1 MTRAGSPF
9 ASAST
14 RLVDQNSFHEIGAI
28 SGIAEYDENNE
39 LKHLTPANCVFGRG
53 KIDGRTVV
61 VVGDDFTVRGG
72 SADASI
78 STKPLMAEEMAH
90 DFRLPIIRVIEGSGG
105 GGSVKTI
112 ETKGAANL
120 PGGVGGTRWYWYTT
134 ANMARVPVVGLGLGS
149 VAGLG
154 AARLAATHYSVMTKN
169 SAMFVAGPPVVKRLG
184 QDLTKQELGGADI
197 QTRAGG
203 VDDAVDT
210 EEEAFERARR
220 FLSYL
225 PSSVYELPPT
235 MPCNDDPER
244 AEESLMKAVPRN
256 RRQVYKMRP
265 IIDAVVD
272 KGSFFEVNANFGRP
286 IITGLA
292 RLEGRAVLLLASD
305 PFHYGG
311 SWTAEACQKV
321 VRWVDFAETFHL
333 PVVYLMDCPGFMIGL
348 EAEKSAT
355 IRHGVRAMAAVNQ
368 TTVPW
373 CTIIV
378 RNAFGVAGV
387 VHQPANRFSMR
398 YAWPSA
404 YWGSLPLEGGI
415 EAAYRAD
422 IDAADDPEA
431 KLKEIEDRLN
441 KLRSPFRSAEKFWVE
456 EVIDPRKTRSLLCEF
471 ARLAEPLRT
480 DDRADAEKAAPS
492 VMASRDGRRQPE
504 HGALVHD
511 HRAQFLRR
519 RRRGAQPADRF
530 SMRYA
535 WPSAYWGS
543 LPLEGGIEAAYRA
556 DIDAADDPKAK
567 LKEIE
572 DRLNKLRSPFR
583 SAEKFWVEEI
593 IDPRKTRSLLCEFAR
608 LAEPIRTPG
617 PATNMAIGREEANGE
632 RGEQRV
638 ANALLAIRSSS
649 RHHRLRRAARSP
661 ARSAPRRR
669 RARRRR
675 RTPADRSQAPSATG
689 RRRRPRSPRPAGGRQ
704 RSSRTPD
711 WRAPARTAARSA
723 APSAARWRSSRAR
736 RTSQT
741 ATGRRTR
748 NR

>member
-1 MTRAGSPF
+1 MGSRERCSRKPPATIKKSSIRRRRMNWKPELDDLARREAF
-9 ASAST
+9 AREMGGVDKVKRQRDQGRLT
-14 RLVDQNSFHEIGAI
+14 VRERIDRLVDANSFHEIGAV
-28 SGIAEYDENNE
+28 SGIGEYDEQGE
-39 LKHLTPANCVFGRG
+39 LKHLTPANCVFGRAR
-53 KIDGRTVV
+53 IDGRTVV

-78 STKPLMAEEMAH
+78 SAKPLMAEEMAH

-112 ETKGAANL
+112 ETRGAANL
-120 PGGVGGTRWYWYTT
+120 PGGVGGTRWYWFTI
-134 ANMARVPVVGLGLGS
+134 ANMARVPVVALGLGS

-154 AARLAATHYSVMTKN
+154 AARLAASHYSVMTRN

-184 QDLTKQELGGADI
+184 QDLTKLELGGAEI

-235 MPCNDDPER
+235 MPCTDDPER

-272 KGSFFEVNANFGRP
+272 KGSFFEMAANFGRP
-286 IITGLA
+286 IIAGFA
-292 RLEGRAVLLLASD
+292 RLQGRAVLLLASD

-321 VRWVDFAETFHL
+321 VRFADFAETFHL

-348 EAEKSAT
+348 DAEKSAT

-378 RNAFGVAGV
+378 RNSFGVAGV
-387 VHQPANRFSMR
+387 VHQPADRFSFR

-415 EAAYRAD
+415 EAAYSAD
-422 IDAADDPEA
+422 IEAAEDPAA

-456 EVIDPRKTRSLLCEF
+456 EVIDPRKTRALLCEF
-471 ARLAEPLRT
+471 ARLAEPT
-480 DDRADAEKAAPS
+480 QTT
-492 VMASRDGRRQPE
+492 GPE
-504 HGALVHD
+504 T
-511 HRAQFLRR
+511 
-519 RRRGAQPADRF
+519 
-530 SMRYA
+530 
-535 WPSAYWGS
+535 
-543 LPLEGGIEAAYRA
+543 
-556 DIDAADDPKAK
+556 
-567 LKEIE
+567 
-572 DRLNKLRSPFR
+572 N
-583 SAEKFWVEEI
+583 
-593 IDPRKTRSLLCEFAR
+593 
-608 LAEPIRTPG
+608 
-617 PATNMAIGREEANGE
+617 PAT
-632 RGEQRV
+632 
-638 ANALLAIRSSS
+638 
-649 RHHRLRRAARSP
+649 
-661 ARSAPRRR
+661 
-669 RARRRR
+669 
-675 RTPADRSQAPSATG
+675 
-689 RRRRPRSPRPAGGRQ
+689 
-704 RSSRTPD
+704 
-711 WRAPARTAARSA
+711 
-723 APSAARWRSSRAR
+723 
-736 RTSQT
+736 
-741 ATGRRTR
+741 
-748 NR
+748 